1 MSNSEG
7 NLHIGTSGWAYN
19 DWRGTFYPEDLHK
32 KDQLPFYA
40 DEFQT
45 AEINKTF
52 NQFPFAGYI
61 SKCNDWVSDD
71 FSFSVC
77 GNRRITHESGLKD
90 LRGVMNAFFSR
101 LEGLDGMDVVV
112 WEIPEDIEK
121 DEERLM
127 EFLEVLPMQLDHGIE
142 FRNESWHD
150 DDIYQLLDERGVTS
164 VSAYDA
170 SNGDES
176 EMYKEGPFAYLRF
189 RGKGNGEPQN
199 IEEGVLETYAEQVD
213 DLLEDGQDVYL
224 YFLNVDGAKAIED
237 AQRMSDLLSH
247 SQE

>member
-1 MSNSEG
+1 MASTAG
-7 NLHIGTSGWAYN
+7 DLQIGTSGWAYN
-19 DWRGTFYPEDLHK
+19 DWRGTFYPDDIHK

-40 DEFQT
+40 EQFET

-61 SKCNDWVSDD
+61 RKCNGWVSDD

-101 LEGLDGMDVVV
+101 LEGLDGMEVVV

-121 DEERLM
+121 DRDRLM

-142 FRNESWHD
+142 FRHESWYD
-150 DDIYQLLDERGVTS
+150 SEIYDLLDERGISCVT
-164 VSAYDA
+164 VCEEGRDCP
-170 SNGDES
+170 DLME
-176 EMYKEGPFAYLRF
+176 EGPFTYMRF
-189 RGKGNGEPQN
+189 RGSGNGEAQN
-199 IEEGVLETYAEQVD
+199 IDPGVLETYAEKTD
-213 DLLEDGQDVYL
+213 ELLDQGQDVYL

-237 AQRMSDLLSH
+237 AKKMDELLS
-247 SQE
+247 